1 MTVQHACL
9 SLPIIEFP
17 KCFCRHNHFAIK
29 NNWKYG
35 YILIHLPKF
44 KIVIF
49 RNKIAKEN
57 NKW

>member
-1 MTVQHACL
+1 MIV
-9 SLPIIEFP
+9 EFP
-17 KCFCRHNHFAIK
+17 RCFCRSNHFAVK

-49 RNKIAKEN
+49 KDKQAKKEN
-57 NKW
+57 AW